1 MNLFTAVIY
10 YGCMFICAAGV
21 IVTACFAGSALRKN
35 KNTKILKNSDND

>member
-35 KNTKILKNSDND
+35 KKKKKKKNSDND